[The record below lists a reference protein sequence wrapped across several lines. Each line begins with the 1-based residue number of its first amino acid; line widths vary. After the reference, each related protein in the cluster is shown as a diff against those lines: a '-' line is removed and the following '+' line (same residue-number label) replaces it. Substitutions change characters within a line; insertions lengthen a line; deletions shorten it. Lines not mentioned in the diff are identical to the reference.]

1 MKLEE
6 TKHPTSLTC
15 YFFNIAKVRIKLK
28 DIKILFL
35 SSNPQGEYLDIGK
48 HKRRGNEEK
57 GISLLLENLDN
68 RCSIFLGVTVQT
80 DREEL
85 ARVVEDPCSDDSDVY
100 FLRGHWPWT

>member
-1 MKLEE
+1 M
-6 TKHPTSLTC
+6 
-15 YFFNIAKVRIKLK
+15 K

-35 SSNPQGEYLDIGK
+35 SSNPQGEYLDTGK

-80 DREEL
+80 DREGL

-100 FLRGHWPWT
+100 FLRGH